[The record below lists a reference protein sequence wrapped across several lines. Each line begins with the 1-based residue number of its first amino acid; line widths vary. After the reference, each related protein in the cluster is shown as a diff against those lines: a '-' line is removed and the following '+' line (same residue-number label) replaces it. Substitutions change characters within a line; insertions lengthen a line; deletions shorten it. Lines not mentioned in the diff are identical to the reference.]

1 MSDESDLAVSAG
13 PETVSQPEVTE
24 APQGTTEGQ
33 TDGLAAA
40 ETPEGEEA
48 EKSEAAKR
56 REREKAHKERLRK
69 EADEAKAA
77 AERAEQRRL
86 KIIEAGK
93 SDKPPAESDFSDY
106 AEFVAAKAVWTAE
119 QRANQRQA
127 QEFEAEAQ
135 EARKQAEI
143 IEAAERQLVN
153 QSWAEKVSEA
163 KTRYADFD
171 QVALAPD
178 VPITPQIADMLKH
191 SEKGPDLAYFLGMN
205 KATAAELAALSKTSP
220 MQAAWAL
227 GRLEASLTAPTPRMT
242 SQTPEPIA
250 PVRGKAQAVV
260 NPDKMSMAEYIAA
273 RKAGK
278 I

>member
-13 PETVSQPEVTE
+13 PETVSQPEVTD
-24 APQGTTEGQ
+24 APKGTEGQ
-33 TDGLAAA
+33 TEGQAAA

-77 AERAEQRRL
+77 ADRAEQRRL

-93 SDKPPAESDFSDY
+93 SEKPPVEGEFSDY

-119 QRANQRQA
+119 QRTNQRHA
-127 QEFEAEAQ
+127 QELEAEAA

-153 QSWAEKVSEA
+153 QSWAEKVNDA
-163 KTRYADFD
+163 KTRYADFE

-178 VPITPQIADMLKH
+178 VPITPQIAEMLKH
-191 SEKGPDLAYFLGMN
+191 SDKGPDLAYFLGMN

-227 GRLEASLTAPTPRMT
+227 GRLEASLSAPTPRMT

-250 PVRGKAQAVV
+250 PVRGKSQAVY
-260 NPDKMSMAEYIAA
+260 NPDKLSMAEYIAL

>member
-24 APQGTTEGQ
+24 APKGTTEGQ
-33 TDGLAAA
+33 TDGQAAA
-40 ETPEGEEA
+40 DTPEGEDA

-93 SDKPPAESDFSDY
+93 SEKPPAESDFSDY

-119 QRANQRQA
+119 QRATQRQA

-153 QSWAEKVSEA
+153 QSWAEKVNDA

-178 VPITPQIADMLKH
+178 VPITPQIAEMLKH
-191 SEKGPDLAYFLGMN
+191 SDKGPDLAYFLGMN

-227 GRLEASLTAPTPRMT
+227 GRLEASLSAPAPRMT

-250 PVRGKAQAVV
+250 PVRGRAQASL
-260 NPDKMSMAEYIAA
+260 NPEKMSMDEYIAA

>member
-24 APQGTTEGQ
+24 APEGTEGQ
-33 TDGLAAA
+33 TEGQAAA
-40 ETPEGEEA
+40 ETPESEEA

-69 EADEAKAA
+69 EAEEAKAA
-77 AERAEQRRL
+77 ADRAEQRRL

-93 SDKPPAESDFSDY
+93 SEKPPVESDFSDY

-119 QRANQRQA
+119 QRTNQRHA
-127 QEFEAEAQ
+127 QELEAEAA

-143 IEAAERQLVN
+143 IEAAEQQLVN
-153 QSWAEKVSEA
+153 QSWAERVAEA
-163 KTRYADFD
+163 KGRYADFD
-171 QVALAPD
+171 QVALAQD
-178 VPITPQIADMLKH
+178 VPITPQIAAMLKQ

-227 GRLEASLTAPTPRMT
+227 GRLEASLNAPSPRMT
-242 SQTPEPIA
+242 PQTPEPIA
-250 PVRGKAQAVV
+250 PVRGKSQTVY

>member
-24 APQGTTEGQ
+24 APKGTTEGQ

-40 ETPEGEEA
+40 DTPEGEDA

-93 SDKPPAESDFSDY
+93 SEKPPAESDFSDY

-119 QRANQRQA
+119 QRATQRQA

-153 QSWAEKVSEA
+153 QSWAEKVNDA
-163 KTRYADFD
+163 KTRYADFE

-191 SEKGPDLAYFLGMN
+191 SDKGPDLAYFLGMN

-220 MQAAWAL
+220 MQAAFAL
-227 GRLEASLTAPTPRMT
+227 GRLEAVLSAPAPRMT

-250 PVRGKAQAVV
+250 PVRGKAQVAV

>member
-24 APQGTTEGQ
+24 APQGTEGQTEGQ
-33 TDGLAAA
+33 AAA

-69 EADEAKAA
+69 EAEEAKAA
-77 AERAEQRRL
+77 ADRAEQRRL

-93 SDKPPAESDFSDY
+93 SEKPPVESEFSDY

-119 QRANQRQA
+119 QRTTQRLT
-127 QEFEAEAQ
+127 QELEAEAS

-153 QSWAEKVSEA
+153 QSWAERVNEA
-163 KTRYADFD
+163 KQRYADFD

-178 VPITPQIADMLKH
+178 VPITPQIADMLKQTDR
-191 SEKGPDLAYFLGMN
+191 GPDVAYWLGMN
-205 KATAAELAALSKTSP
+205 KDVAKELSLLAKMSP
-220 MQAAWAL
+220 MQAAMKL
-227 GRLEASLTAPTPRMT
+227 GRIEASLSAPTPRMT
-242 SQTPEPIA
+242 PQTPEPIV
-250 PVRGKAQAVV
+250 PVRGKAQPVYNA
-260 NPDKMSMAEYIAA
+260 DKMSMAEYIAA

-278 I
+278 IK

>member
-13 PETVSQPEVTE
+13 PEPVSQPEVTE
-24 APQGTTEGQ
+24 APQGTEGQ
-33 TDGLAAA
+33 TDGQAA
-40 ETPEGEEA
+40 ESDEEA

-56 REREKAHKERLRK
+56 REREKAYKANLRK
-69 EADEAKAA
+69 EAEEAKAA
-77 AERAEQRRL
+77 ADRAEQRRL
-86 KIIEAGK
+86 KIIQAGANE
-93 SDKPPAESDFSDY
+93 KPPVESEFSDY

-119 QRANQRQA
+119 QRTTQRHA
-127 QEFEAEAQ
+127 QELEAEAQ
-135 EARKQAEI
+135 DARKQAET

-153 QSWAEKVSEA
+153 QSWSERVTEA
-163 KTRYADFD
+163 KSRYADFE

-178 VPITPQIADMLKH
+178 VPITPAIADMLKH

-205 KATAAELAALSKTSP
+205 KAAAAELAALSKTSP

-227 GRLEASLTAPTPRMT
+227 GRLEASISAPSPRMT

-250 PVRGKAQAVV
+250 PVRGKAQASV

>member
-13 PETVSQPEVTE
+13 PETVSPPEVTE
-24 APQGTTEGQ
+24 APQGTPEGP
-33 TDGLAAA
+33 TDGQAAA
-40 ETPEGEEA
+40 DTPEGEEA

-69 EADEAKAA
+69 EADEAKALA
-77 AERAEQRRL
+77 DKADQRRL

-93 SDKPPAESDFSDY
+93 NEKPPVESEFSDY

-119 QRANQRQA
+119 QRTNQRQA
-127 QEFEAEAQ
+127 QELEAEAQ
-135 EARKQAEI
+135 TARQQAEI

-153 QSWAEKVSEA
+153 QSWTEKVNEA
-163 KTRYADFD
+163 KSRYVDFE

-178 VPITPQIADMLKH
+178 VPITPQIAEMLKQTD
-191 SEKGPDLAYFLGMN
+191 KGPDMAYWLGSN
-205 KATAAELAALSKTSP
+205 KAAAAELAALSKTSP
-220 MQAAWAL
+220 MQAAMAL
-227 GRLEASLTAPTPRMT
+227 GRLEASLAAPSPRMT

-260 NPDKMSMAEYIAA
+260 NPDKLSMAEYIAA

>member
-13 PETVSQPEVTE
+13 PETVSPPEVTE
-24 APQGTTEGQ
+24 APKGTEGP
-33 TDGLAAA
+33 TDGQAAA

-77 AERAEQRRL
+77 ADRAEQRRL

-93 SDKPPAESDFSDY
+93 SEKPPVEAEFSDY

-119 QRANQRQA
+119 QRTTQRHA
-127 QEFEAEAQ
+127 QELEAEAQ

-153 QSWAEKVSEA
+153 QAWSERVIDA
-163 KTRYADFD
+163 KSRYADFE

-178 VPITPQIADMLKH
+178 VPITPAIADLLKQ
-191 SEKGPDLAYFLGMN
+191 SDKGPDLAYWLGMN
-205 KATAAELAALSKTSP
+205 KAAAAEIAALSKTQP
-220 MQAAWAL
+220 VLAAMHL
-227 GRLEASLTAPTPRMT
+227 GRLEASLSAPSPRMT
-242 SQTPEPIA
+242 PQTPEPIA
-250 PVRGKAQAVV
+250 PVRGKATAVV
-260 NPDKMSMAEYIAA
+260 NPDKLSMAEYVAA

>member
-13 PETVSQPEVTE
+13 PETVSPPEVTE
-24 APQGTTEGQ
+24 APKGTEGP
-33 TDGLAAA
+33 TDGQAAA

-77 AERAEQRRL
+77 ADRAEQRRL

-93 SDKPPAESDFSDY
+93 SEKPPVEGEFSDY

-119 QRANQRQA
+119 QRTTQRHA
-127 QEFEAEAQ
+127 QELEAEAQ

-153 QSWAEKVSEA
+153 QAWSEKVMDA
-163 KTRYADFD
+163 KSRYADFE

-178 VPITPQIADMLKH
+178 VPITPAIADLLKQ
-191 SEKGPDLAYFLGMN
+191 SDKGPDLAYWLGMN
-205 KATAAELAALSKTSP
+205 KAAAAEIAALSKTQP
-220 MQAAWAL
+220 VLAAMHL
-227 GRLEASLTAPTPRMT
+227 GRLEASLSAPSPRMT
-242 SQTPEPIA
+242 PQTPEPIA

-260 NPDKMSMAEYIAA
+260 NPDKLSMAEYIAA

>member
-24 APQGTTEGQ
+24 APKGTEGP
-33 TDGLAAA
+33 TDGQAAA
-40 ETPEGEEA
+40 ETPESEEA

-69 EADEAKAA
+69 EAEEAKAA
-77 AERAEQRRL
+77 ADRAEQRRL
-86 KIIEAGK
+86 KIIEAGEK
-93 SDKPPAESDFSDY
+93 ETPPNE
-106 AEFVAAKAVWTAE
+106 AEFPDYLDLAAAKAVYAAKKQTRAE
-119 QRANQRQA
+119 QA
-127 QEFEAEAQ
+127 EALEQEAQ

-153 QSWAEKVSEA
+153 QAWSERVMDA
-163 KTRYADFD
+163 KTRYADFE

-178 VPITPQIADMLKH
+178 VPITPQIADLLKQ
-191 SEKGPDLAYFLGMN
+191 SDKGPDLAYWLGMN
-205 KATAAELAALSKTSP
+205 KAAAAEIAALSKTQP
-220 MQAAWAL
+220 VLAAMHL
-227 GRLEASLTAPTPRMT
+227 GRLEASLSAPSPRMT
-242 SQTPEPIA
+242 PQTPDPIA

>member
-24 APQGTTEGQ
+24 APKGTTEGQ

-40 ETPEGEEA
+40 DTPEGEDA

-93 SDKPPAESDFSDY
+93 SEKPPAESDFSDY

-119 QRANQRQA
+119 QRATQRQA

-153 QSWAEKVSEA
+153 QSWAEKVNDA

-178 VPITPQIADMLKH
+178 VPITPQIAEMLKH
-191 SEKGPDLAYFLGMN
+191 SDKGPDLAYFLGMN

-227 GRLEASLTAPTPRMT
+227 GRLEASLSAPAPRMT

-250 PVRGKAQAVV
+250 PVRGRAQASL
-260 NPDKMSMAEYIAA
+260 NPEKMSMDEYIAA

>member
-1 MSDESDLAVSAG
+1 MSDESDLAVTAG

-93 SDKPPAESDFSDY
+93 SEKPPVESEFSDY

-119 QRANQRQA
+119 QRATQRQA

-135 EARKQAEI
+135 QARQQAEI

-153 QSWAEKVSEA
+153 QSWAERVNEA
-163 KTRYADFD
+163 KARYADFE

-178 VPITPQIADMLKH
+178 VPITPQIADMLKQTD
-191 SEKGPDLAYFLGMN
+191 KGPDLAYWLGMN
-205 KATAAELAALSKTSP
+205 KAAAAELAALSKTSP

-227 GRLEASLTAPTPRMT
+227 GRLEASLSAPTPRMT

-250 PVRGKAQAVV
+250 PVRGKAQAVP

>member
-13 PETVSQPEVTE
+13 PETVSDQPEVKE
-24 APQGTTEGQ
+24 APEGEGPTEGQ
-33 TDGLAAA
+33 AAA
-40 ETPEGEEA
+40 DEA

-86 KIIEAGK
+86 KIIQAGA
-93 SDKPPAESDFSDY
+93 SEKPPVEGEFSDY

-119 QRANQRQA
+119 QRTTQRHA
-127 QEFEAEAQ
+127 QELEAEAQ
-135 EARKQAEI
+135 DARKQAEI

-153 QSWAEKVSEA
+153 QSWAEKVNEA
-163 KTRYADFD
+163 KGRCADFE

-178 VPITPQIADMLKH
+178 VPITPQIADMLKQ
-191 SEKGPDLAYFLGMN
+191 SDKGPDLAYWMGMN
-205 KATAAELAALSKTSP
+205 KAAAAELAALSKTSP
-220 MQAAWAL
+220 MLAAMHL
-227 GRLEASLTAPTPRMT
+227 GRLEAVLSAPSARVTA
-242 SQTPEPIA
+242 QTPEPIA
-250 PVRGKAQAVV
+250 PVRGKAQPSY
-260 NPDKMSMAEYIAA
+260 NPDKMGMAEYIAA

>member
-13 PETVSQPEVTE
+13 PETVSQPQVTE
-24 APQGTTEGQ
+24 APQGTTEGPTEGQ
-33 TDGLAAA
+33 AAA
-40 ETPEGEEA
+40 DAPEGEEA

-69 EADEAKAA
+69 EADDAKAA
-77 AERAEQRRL
+77 ADRAEQRRL

-93 SDKPPAESDFSDY
+93 NEKPPVESEFSDY

-135 EARKQAEI
+135 DARKQAEI

-153 QSWAEKVSEA
+153 QSWAEKVNEA
-163 KTRYADFD
+163 KTRYTDFE
-171 QVALAPD
+171 QVALAQD
-178 VPITPQIADMLKH
+178 VPITPQIAEMLKQ
-191 SEKGPDLAYFLGMN
+191 SDKGPDMAYFLGMN
-205 KATAAELAALSKTSP
+205 KAAAAELAALSKTSP
-220 MQAAWAL
+220 MLAAMAL

-242 SQTPEPIA
+242 SQTPDPIA
-250 PVRGKAQAVV
+250 PVRGKAQASL
-260 NPDKMSMAEYIAA
+260 NPDKMSMDEYIAA

-278 I
+278 L

>member
-13 PETVSQPEVTE
+13 PETVSPPEVTE
-24 APQGTTEGQ
+24 APKGTEGP
-33 TDGLAAA
+33 TDGQAAA

-77 AERAEQRRL
+77 ADRAEQRRL

-93 SDKPPAESDFSDY
+93 SEKPPVEAEFSDY

-119 QRANQRQA
+119 QRTTQRHA
-127 QEFEAEAQ
+127 QELEAEAQ

-153 QSWAEKVSEA
+153 QAWSEKVMDA
-163 KTRYADFD
+163 KSRYADFE

-178 VPITPQIADMLKH
+178 VPITPAIADLLKQ
-191 SEKGPDLAYFLGMN
+191 SDKGPDLAYWLGMN
-205 KATAAELAALSKTSP
+205 KAAAAEIAALSKTQP
-220 MQAAWAL
+220 VLAAMHL
-227 GRLEASLTAPTPRMT
+227 GRLEASLSAPSPRMT
-242 SQTPEPIA
+242 PQTPEPIA
-250 PVRGKAQAVV
+250 PVRGKAHVV
-260 NPDKMSMAEYIAA
+260 ANPDKMSMAEYIAA

>member
-13 PETVSQPEVTE
+13 PETVSPPEVTE
-24 APQGTTEGQ
+24 APKGTEGP
-33 TDGLAAA
+33 TDGQAAA

-69 EADEAKAA
+69 EAEEAKAA
-77 AERAEQRRL
+77 ADRAEQRRL

-93 SDKPPAESDFSDY
+93 SEKPPVEAEFSDY

-119 QRANQRQA
+119 QRTTQRHA
-127 QEFEAEAQ
+127 QELEAEAQ

-153 QSWAEKVSEA
+153 QAWSERVMDA
-163 KTRYADFD
+163 KSRYADFE

-178 VPITPQIADMLKH
+178 VPITPQIADLLKQ
-191 SEKGPDLAYFLGMN
+191 SDKGPDLAYWLGMN
-205 KATAAELAALSKTSP
+205 KAAAAEIAALSKTQP
-220 MQAAWAL
+220 VLAAMHL
-227 GRLEASLTAPTPRMT
+227 GRLEASLSAPSPRMT
-242 SQTPEPIA
+242 PQTPEPIA

-260 NPDKMSMAEYIAA
+260 NPDKLSMAEYIAA

>member
-24 APQGTTEGQ
+24 APKGTTEGQ

-40 ETPEGEEA
+40 DTPEGEDA

-77 AERAEQRRL
+77 AERAEHRRL

-93 SDKPPAESDFSDY
+93 SEKPPAESDFSDY

-119 QRANQRQA
+119 QRATQRQA

-153 QSWAEKVSEA
+153 QSWAEKVNDA

-178 VPITPQIADMLKH
+178 VPITPQIAEMLKH
-191 SEKGPDLAYFLGMN
+191 SDKGPDLAYFLGMN

-227 GRLEASLTAPTPRMT
+227 GRLEASLSAPAPRMT

-250 PVRGKAQAVV
+250 PVRGRAQASL
-260 NPDKMSMAEYIAA
+260 NPEKMSMDEYIAA